1 MTYKHILQRVL
12 GEPAVEKHG
21 NEEMPKGWKEDLQKR
36 DEKTED
42 NAEVLRDERDG
53 WRLTVNK
60 NGTVVTSSRMKWKER
75 ICCQMLP

>member
-53 WRLTVNK
+53 
-60 NGTVVTSSRMKWKER
+60 
-75 ICCQMLP
+75 